1 MKNFS
6 EEQLNQIEEM
16 AYLLISPSLIAVNLG
31 MLEADL
37 RCYLKDETSPVYQA
51 FYKGLLRQKMEL
63 HRSIIKAAGNGSN
76 PAQEQLKAMV
86 RAMETDIG

>member
-6 EEQLNQIEEM
+6 EEQLSLIEEM

-37 RCYLKDETSPVYQA
+37 RYHLKDETSPVYQA

-86 RAMETDIG
+86 RAIETDIG

>member
-6 EEQLNQIEEM
+6 EEQLSLIEEM

-31 MLEADL
+31 MMEADL
-37 RCYLKDETSPVYQA
+37 RYHLKDETSPVYQA

-76 PAQEQLKAMV
+76 PAQEQLKAML

>member
-6 EEQLNQIEEM
+6 EEQLSLIEEM

-37 RCYLKDETSPVYQA
+37 RYHLKDETSPVYQA

>member
-6 EEQLNQIEEM
+6 EEQLSQIEEM
-16 AYLLISPSLIAVNLG
+16 AYLLISPALIAVNFE
-31 MLEADL
+31 MPEYEM
-37 RCYLKDETSPVYQA
+37 RQYLKDEDTPVYKA

>member
-6 EEQLNQIEEM
+6 EEQLSLIEEM

-31 MLEADL
+31 MMEADL
-37 RCYLKDETSPVYQA
+37 RYHLKDETSPVYQA

>member
-16 AYLLISPSLIAVNLG
+16 AYLLISPTLIAVNLG
-31 MLEADL
+31 MMEADL
-37 RCYLKDETSPVYQA
+37 RYHLKDETSPVYQA

-86 RAMETDIG
+86 RAIETDIG

>member
-31 MLEADL
+31 MMEADL
-37 RCYLKDETSPVYQA
+37 RYHLKDETSPVYQA

-86 RAMETDIG
+86 RAIETDIG

>member
-16 AYLLISPSLIAVNLG
+16 AYLLISPTLIAVNLG

-37 RCYLKDETSPVYQA
+37 RCYLKDETSHVYQA

-86 RAMETDIG
+86 RAIETDIG

>member
-31 MLEADL
+31 MMEADL
-37 RCYLKDETSPVYQA
+37 RYHLKDETSPVYQA
-51 FYKGLLRQKMEL
+51 FYRGLLRQKMEL

>member
-6 EEQLNQIEEM
+6 EEQLSLIEEM

-37 RCYLKDETSPVYQA
+37 RYHLKDETSPVYQA
-51 FYKGLLRQKMEL
+51 FYKRLLRQKMEL

>member
-16 AYLLISPSLIAVNLG
+16 AYLLISPTLIAVNLG
-31 MLEADL
+31 MMEADL
-37 RCYLKDETSPVYQA
+37 RSYLKDENSPVYQA

-86 RAMETDIG
+86 RAIETDIG

>member
-6 EEQLNQIEEM
+6 EEQLDQIEEM

-31 MLEADL
+31 MMESDL
-37 RCYLKDETSPVYQA
+37 RCYLKDETSSVYQA

-86 RAMETDIG
+86 RAIETDIG